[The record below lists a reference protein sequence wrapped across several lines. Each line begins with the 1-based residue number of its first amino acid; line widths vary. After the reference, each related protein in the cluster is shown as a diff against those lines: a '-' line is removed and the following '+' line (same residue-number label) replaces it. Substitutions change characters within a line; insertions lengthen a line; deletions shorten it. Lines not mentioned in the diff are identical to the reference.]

1 MRGRDIVSRFVLAPL
16 LVLASMPLAAQADR
30 FEVASV
36 RAKGLPEALPLI
48 FVEPGGRL
56 SAPNSTLRELIRAA
70 YGIDDTGSSAAPI
83 G

>member
-1 MRGRDIVSRFVLAPL
+1 MSRFVLAPL

-30 FEVASV
+30 LEVASV

-48 FVEPGGRL
+48 FVEPGGR